1 VSKSRELTEAE
12 DFQAMASFLE
22 DYWERGKSEEIAI
35 LLGSLVMQ
43 PDGKPVDAALA
54 RDWSA
59 AVRRVVSRRD
69 GHAKDAA

>member
-12 DFQAMASFLE
+12 AFQAMASFQE

-35 LLGSLVMQ
+35 LLGSLAMQ
-43 PDGKPVDAALA
+43 PDGKPVDVALA